1 MRRFSWFVLVKCVD
15 YPIRMRHFSSRAIAL
30 GANFANKEIGRF
42 TKSGSSME
50 EEKHK
55 KPLLSYEEV
64 IEVIDERISCDET
77 ATGNVFPVIFFLVAA
92 LVSLTTMTRMVE
104 EERKKGISCRKK
116 VSRFFRR
123 SLINLDRSI
132 RRCFGK

>member
-55 KPLLSYEEV
+55 KPLLSCEEV
-64 IEVIDERISCDET
+64 IEVIDERISRDEPAT
-77 ATGNVFPVIFFLVAA
+77 ADERIKRVEEVAEQ
-92 LVSLTTMTRMVE
+92 ME
-104 EERKKGISCRKK
+104 EERKTGISCRKK

>member
-64 IEVIDERISCDET
+64 IEE
-77 ATGNVFPVIFFLVAA
+77 
-92 LVSLTTMTRMVE
+92 ME

>member
-64 IEVIDERISCDET
+64 IEVIDERISPLPT
-77 ATGNVFPVIFFLVAA
+77 SGSNVSRKWPSKWKKNV
-92 LVSLTTMTRMVE
+92 
-104 EERKKGISCRKK
+104 KKGYRA
-116 VSRFFRR
+116 VRRFLAF
-123 SLINLDRSI
+123 
-132 RRCFGK
+132 FGDP

>member
-64 IEVIDERISCDET
+64 IEVIDERISRVEE
-77 ATGNVFPVIFFLVAA
+77 VAEQ
-92 LVSLTTMTRMVE
+92 ME

>member
-64 IEVIDERISCDET
+64 IEVIDERISRDEPAT
-77 ATGNVFPVIFFLVAA
+77 ADAGSNVSRKWPSKWKKNV
-92 LVSLTTMTRMVE
+92 
-104 EERKKGISCRKK
+104 KKGYRA
-116 VSRFFRR
+116 VRRFLAF
-123 SLINLDRSI
+123 
-132 RRCFGK
+132 FGDP

>member
-64 IEVIDERISCDET
+64 IASRVTSLPLPT
-77 ATGNVFPVIFFLVAA
+77 SGSNVSRKWPSKWKKNV
-92 LVSLTTMTRMVE
+92 
-104 EERKKGISCRKK
+104 KKGYRA
-116 VSRFFRR
+116 VRRFLAF
-123 SLINLDRSI
+123 
-132 RRCFGK
+132 FGDP

>member
-64 IEVIDERISCDET
+64 IKRVEEVAEQ
-77 ATGNVFPVIFFLVAA
+77 
-92 LVSLTTMTRMVE
+92 ME

>member
-64 IEVIDERISCDET
+64 ILPLPTS
-77 ATGNVFPVIFFLVAA
+77 GSNVSRKWPSKWKKNV
-92 LVSLTTMTRMVE
+92 
-104 EERKKGISCRKK
+104 KKGYRA
-116 VSRFFRR
+116 VRRFLAF
-123 SLINLDRSI
+123 
-132 RRCFGK
+132 FGDP

>member
-64 IEVIDERISCDET
+64 IEVI
-77 ATGNVFPVIFFLVAA
+77 
-92 LVSLTTMTRMVE
+92 
-104 EERKKGISCRKK
+104 
-116 VSRFFRR
+116 
-123 SLINLDRSI
+123 SI
-132 RRCFGK
+132 IIHIIAWYIRELMIMIL

>member
-64 IEVIDERISCDET
+64 IEVIDERISRDEPAT
-77 ATGNVFPVIFFLVAA
+77 ADERIKRVEEVAEQ
-92 LVSLTTMTRMVE
+92 ME
-104 EERKKGISCRKK
+104 EERKKGYRAVRRFLAFSEILDKSGPIHQK
-116 VSRFFRR
+116 VFR
-123 SLINLDRSI
+123 
-132 RRCFGK
+132 

>member
-64 IEVIDERISCDET
+64 IEVIDERIPRDERIKR
-77 ATGNVFPVIFFLVAA
+77 VEEVAEQ
-92 LVSLTTMTRMVE
+92 ME

>member
-64 IEVIDERISCDET
+64 IEVIDERISRDEPAT
-77 ATGNVFPVIFFLVAA
+77 ADERIK
-92 LVSLTTMTRMVE
+92 RVE
-104 EERKKGISCRKK
+104 EVRKKGISCRKK

>member
-42 TKSGSSME
+42 TKSATT
-50 EEKHK
+50 
-55 KPLLSYEEV
+55 
-64 IEVIDERISCDET
+64 DERIKRIEE
-77 ATGNVFPVIFFLVAA
+77 VAEQ
-92 LVSLTTMTRMVE
+92 ME

>member
-64 IEVIDERISCDET
+64 IEVIDERVTSLPLPT
-77 ATGNVFPVIFFLVAA
+77 SGSNVSRKWPSKWKKNV
-92 LVSLTTMTRMVE
+92 
-104 EERKKGISCRKK
+104 KKGYRA
-116 VSRFFRR
+116 VRRFLAF
-123 SLINLDRSI
+123 
-132 RRCFGK
+132 FGDP

>member
-1 MRRFSWFVLVKCVD
+1 
-15 YPIRMRHFSSRAIAL
+15 MRHFSSRAIAL

-64 IEVIDERISCDET
+64 IEVID
-77 ATGNVFPVIFFLVAA
+77 VAVKD
-92 LVSLTTMTRMVE
+92 LPGMIRD
-104 EERKKGISCRKK
+104 G
-116 VSRFFRR
+116 
-123 SLINLDRSI
+123 LIVDGKTICLI
-132 RRCFGK
+132 QRCLEG

>member
-64 IEVIDERISCDET
+64 IEVIDERISRDEP
-77 ATGNVFPVIFFLVAA
+77 GH
-92 LVSLTTMTRMVE
+92 
-104 EERKKGISCRKK
+104 CRRADQTCRG
-116 VSRFFRR
+116 SGRANGRR
-123 SLINLDRSI
+123 T
-132 RRCFGK
+132 

>member
-64 IEVIDERISCDET
+64 IEVIDERISRDERIKR
-77 ATGNVFPVIFFLVAA
+77 VEEVAEQ
-92 LVSLTTMTRMVE
+92 ME

>member
-64 IEVIDERISCDET
+64 IEVIDERISRDEP
-77 ATGNVFPVIFFLVAA
+77 ATCLLYTSPSPRDGL
-92 LVSLTTMTRMVE
+92 LSRMP
-104 EERKKGISCRKK
+104 S
-116 VSRFFRR
+116 SA
-123 SLINLDRSI
+123 
-132 RRCFGK
+132 

>member
-64 IEVIDERISCDET
+64 IEVIDERISS
-77 ATGNVFPVIFFLVAA
+77 GSNVSRKWPSKWKKNV
-92 LVSLTTMTRMVE
+92 
-104 EERKKGISCRKK
+104 KKGYRA
-116 VSRFFRR
+116 VRRFLAF
-123 SLINLDRSI
+123 
-132 RRCFGK
+132 FGDP

>member
-64 IEVIDERISCDET
+64 IEVIDEPATADERIKRVEE
-77 ATGNVFPVIFFLVAA
+77 VAEQ
-92 LVSLTTMTRMVE
+92 ME

>member
-42 TKSGSSME
+42 TK

-64 IEVIDERISCDET
+64 IEVIDERISRDEPAT
-77 ATGNVFPVIFFLVAA
+77 ADERIKRVEEVAEQ
-92 LVSLTTMTRMVE
+92 ME

>member
-55 KPLLSYEEV
+55 KP
-64 IEVIDERISCDET
+64 
-77 ATGNVFPVIFFLVAA
+77 
-92 LVSLTTMTRMVE
+92 
-104 EERKKGISCRKK
+104 
-116 VSRFFRR
+116 
-123 SLINLDRSI
+123 
-132 RRCFGK
+132 

>member
-30 GANFANKEIGRF
+30 GANFAN
-42 TKSGSSME
+42 ME

-64 IEVIDERISCDET
+64 IEVIDERISRDEPAT
-77 ATGNVFPVIFFLVAA
+77 ADERIKRVEEVAEQ
-92 LVSLTTMTRMVE
+92 ME

>member
-42 TKSGSSME
+42 TKSATA
-50 EEKHK
+50 
-55 KPLLSYEEV
+55 
-64 IEVIDERISCDET
+64 DERIKRIEE
-77 ATGNVFPVIFFLVAA
+77 VAEQ
-92 LVSLTTMTRMVE
+92 ME
-104 EERKKGISCRKK
+104 EERKKGILCRKK

>member
-64 IEVIDERISCDET
+64 IERISRDEPATADERIKRVEE
-77 ATGNVFPVIFFLVAA
+77 VAEQ
-92 LVSLTTMTRMVE
+92 ME

>member
-64 IEVIDERISCDET
+64 IEVIDERISRDEPAT
-77 ATGNVFPVIFFLVAA
+77 ADERIK
-92 LVSLTTMTRMVE
+92 RVE
-104 EERKKGISCRKK
+104 EVAEHVKKGYRA
-116 VSRFFRR
+116 VRRFLAF
-123 SLINLDRSI
+123 
-132 RRCFGK
+132 FGDP

>member
-55 KPLLSYEEV
+55 KPLLSCEEV
-64 IEVIDERISCDET
+64 IEVIDERISRDEPAT
-77 ATGNVFPVIFFLVAA
+77 ADERIKRVEEVAEQ
-92 LVSLTTMTRMVE
+92 ME

-116 VSRFFRR
+116 VSHVAPNRDNGRA
-123 SLINLDRSI
+123 SPM
-132 RRCFGK
+132 GKETPQESG

>member
-64 IEVIDERISCDET
+64 IEVISRDEPATADERIKRVEE
-77 ATGNVFPVIFFLVAA
+77 VAEQ
-92 LVSLTTMTRMVE
+92 ME

>member
-1 MRRFSWFVLVKCVD
+1 MSASSW
-15 YPIRMRHFSSRAIAL
+15 PG
-30 GANFANKEIGRF
+30 GAPGGAAPA
-42 TKSGSSME
+42 TA
-50 EEKHK
+50 
-55 KPLLSYEEV
+55 
-64 IEVIDERISCDET
+64 DERIKRVEE
-77 ATGNVFPVIFFLVAA
+77 VAEQ
-92 LVSLTTMTRMVE
+92 ME

>member
-64 IEVIDERISCDET
+64 IEVIDERISRDEPAT
-77 ATGNVFPVIFFLVAA
+77 ADERIKRVEEVAEQ
-92 LVSLTTMTRMVE
+92 ME
-104 EERKKGISCRKK
+104 EERKKGYRAVRRFLAFFEILDKSGPIHQK
-116 VSRFFRR
+116 VFR
-123 SLINLDRSI
+123 
-132 RRCFGK
+132 